1 MEVVKGIR
9 VSPGFLLLAAVL
21 AVLDGEGVLPWA
33 ALAAVVH
40 ELGHYAAVRLQGGAV
55 KGLYLTVSGGEMILD
70 RRHPLTYA
78 GELLSILSGP
88 CASLL
93 LALAALRLGNGRE
106 ESWLLAGLSLCLGW
120 FNLLPV
126 WPLDGGRALLLILA
140 GFLAH
145 DTAAAGV
152 RLCSLALGAGL
163 LAGGISLLA
172 RGGGATLAI
181 MGCWLLLC
189 QFRERKMEK

>member
-1 MEVVKGIR
+1 MVKG
-9 VSPGFLLLAAVL
+9 VKLSPGFLLLAAVL
-21 AVLDGEGVLPWA
+21 ALLDGEGMLIWA
-33 ALAAVVH
+33 ALAAAVH
-40 ELGHYAAVRLQGGAV
+40 ELGHYAAVRFQGGSV
-55 KGLYLTVSGGEMILD
+55 KALHLTISGGEMMLD
-70 RRHPLTYA
+70 RRYPLTYA
-78 GELLSILSGP
+78 GELLSILAGP
-88 CASLL
+88 GASLL

-140 GFLAH
+140 GFLPH
-145 DTAAAGV
+145 DTVVAGV

-163 LAGGISLLA
+163 LAGGISCLA
-172 RGGGATLAI
+172 RGGGATLAV

>member
-1 MEVVKGIR
+1 MEVVKG
-9 VSPGFLLLAAVL
+9 VKLSPGFLLLAAVL
-21 AVLDGEGVLPWA
+21 ALLDGEGMLIWA
-33 ALAAVVH
+33 ALAAAVH
-40 ELGHYAAVRLQGGAV
+40 ELGHYAAVRFQGGSV
-55 KGLYLTVSGGEMILD
+55 KALHLTISGGEMMLD
-70 RRHPLTYA
+70 RRYPLTYA
-78 GELLSILSGP
+78 GELLSILAGP
-88 CASLL
+88 GASLL

-140 GFLAH
+140 GFLPH
-145 DTAAAGV
+145 DTAVAGV

-163 LAGGISLLA
+163 LAGGISCLA
-172 RGGGATLAI
+172 RGGGATLAV